1 MYEALGVAQGGVLS
15 LVAQEVAQLGGG
27 QDAGV
32 AGVVDEDVV
41 QLRPPQELPAELL
54 DLHGVQAIVS
64 SFVTPLRRSGGEPSN
79 TPRETNKYIQ
89 EGFFFFLNQGALSN
103 ANASQL

>member
-27 QDAGV
+27 QDAAV
-32 AGVVDEDVV
+32 AGIAYEDGV

-54 DLHGVQAIVS
+54 DLPGVQAVVS
-64 SFVTPLRRSGGEPSN
+64 SFVTPLRRSGGKQSN
-79 TPRETNKYIQ
+79 TSRETHKLN
-89 EGFFFFLNQGALSN
+89 FFLNQGALSN
-103 ANASQL
+103 DNASQL

>member
-27 QDAGV
+27 QDAAV
-32 AGVVDEDVV
+32 AGIAYEDGV

-54 DLHGVQAIVS
+54 DLHVVQAIVS
-64 SFVTPLRRSGGEPSN
+64 SFVTPLRRSGGKQSS

-89 EGFFFFLNQGALSN
+89 ECFGFFVFLKSGRAIE
-103 ANASQL
+103 